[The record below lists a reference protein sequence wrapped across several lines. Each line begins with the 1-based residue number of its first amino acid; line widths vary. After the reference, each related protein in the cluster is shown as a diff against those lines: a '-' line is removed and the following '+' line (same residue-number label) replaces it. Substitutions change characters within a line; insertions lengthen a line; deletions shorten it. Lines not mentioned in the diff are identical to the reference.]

1 MQDYYGNGKLLLSGE
16 YYVLDG
22 ALALALPTSKG
33 QRLSVTYFPSD
44 HKVLHW
50 KSYDDKGNL
59 WFEAKF
65 DVENFEC
72 LDRFVS
78 QKSMLLQKILQKA
91 RKLASNFLKGREY
104 VLVETFLEFPIVW
117 GLGSS
122 STLIHNIATWAGIS
136 PFELLFTTVG
146 GSGYDVACAQAN
158 SPILYQKTGNMP
170 TTQVVEFDPPFK
182 ANLYFIYLGKKQSSQ
197 EGIEYYRSLIHQQ
210 KETLVLQLTEITQKM
225 VKTQNLDEFDVL
237 LRQHEELISES
248 LKMERVKNLYFS
260 DYWGE
265 VKSLGAWGGD
275 FILATSKK
283 SCEETKTYFKEK
295 GFEVVI
301 PYNEMIK
308 SEA

>member
-1 MQDYYGNGKLLLSGE
+1 MQNFYGNGKLLLSGE

-22 ALALALPTSKG
+22 ALALAIPTKKG
-33 QRLSVTYFPSD
+33 QRLSVTYSPSA

-50 KSYDDKGNL
+50 KSYDDKGQL

-78 QKSMLLQKILQKA
+78 QKSIVLQKILRKA

-104 VLVETFLEFPIVW
+104 ILVETYLEFPIVW

-122 STLIHNIATWAGIS
+122 STLVHNVATWAGVN
-136 PFELLFTTVG
+136 PFELLFNTVG
-146 GSGYDVACAQAN
+146 GSGYDVACAQHN
-158 SPILYQKTGNMP
+158 HPILYQKTGDIP
-170 TTQVVEFDPPFK
+170 STQVIEFNPPFRN
-182 ANLYFIYLGKKQSSQ
+182 NLYFIYLGKKQSSQ

-210 KETLVLQLTEITQKM
+210 KEILVKQLTKITQEM
-225 VKTQNLDEFDVL
+225 IKTQSLDEFDAL
-237 LRQHEELISES
+237 ILKHEELISES

-260 DYWGE
+260 NFWGE

-275 FILATSKK
+275 FVLATSKK
-283 SCEETKTYFKEK
+283 SIEETQDYFKEK
-295 GFEVVI
+295 GFDVVI
-301 PYNEMIK
+301 PYSEMIK
-308 SEA
+308 D

>member
-22 ALALALPTSKG
+22 ALALALPTNKG
-33 QRLSVTYFPSD
+33 QRLHVTYFPSE

-59 WFEAKF
+59 WFEARF

-78 QKSMLLQKILQKA
+78 QRSILLQKILRKA

-122 STLIHNIATWAGIS
+122 STLIHNIATWAGIN

-158 SPILYQKTGNMP
+158 KPILYQKAGDMP
-170 TTQVVEFDPPFK
+170 KTQIVEFNPPFK
-182 ANLYFIYLGKKQSSQ
+182 DKLYFVYLGKKQSSK

-210 KETLVLQLTEITQKM
+210 KETLVKQLSEITQEM
-225 VKTQNLDEFDVL
+225 LKTQSLDEFDAL
-237 LRQHEELISES
+237 LRKHEELISES
-248 LKMERVKNLYFS
+248 LKMERVKKLYFA
-260 DYWGE
+260 DFWGE

-275 FILATSKK
+275 FVLATSKK
-283 SCEETKTYFKEK
+283 AKEETQNYFKSK

-301 PYNEMIK
+301 PYNELIK
-308 SEA
+308 NE